1 MGSVRITGGRLI
13 DPSQN
18 VDRVVDLH
26 LDGGVVVAIGDGP
39 AHADVVL
46 DAAGMI
52 VCPGLIDVHV
62 HLREP
67 GNEEDETIASGA
79 RAALA
84 GGVTSVACMPN
95 TRPALDSQAAAEF
108 VILQAQRAR
117 QANVYPVGA
126 VSKGR
131 LGQELAEMGQL
142 VAGGAVA
149 FTDDGAPVE
158 NAALMRRAL
167 QYAKMFDRC
176 IMQHCQVMELTVG
189 AVMNEGV
196 ESMKL
201 GLGGMPAA
209 AEDIMVARDIRLA
222 EITGGRLHI
231 QHISTARAVELVA
244 EGKRRGVRVTA
255 EACPH
260 HFTLTDDR
268 LRTFDSNYKMN
279 PPLRTADDV
288 AAVIDGLRSGAID
301 LLATD
306 HAPHARE
313 KKLRELDQAPFGI
326 VGLETLI
333 PITVTALIEPGHLS
347 WPEAIRKLT
356 VEPAALL
363 NLPKGTLKPGVD
375 ADVTIIDPT
384 TEWTIDPAALLSK
397 SKNTPYGGWT
407 VRGPRPRHDR
417 RRRGPLHARRPRP
430 LISPPQARRGGPG
443 PIGKS
448 TGILLHP
455 PRPLPTFP
463 CVRSA
468 APSIPHQTPTR
479 PAHHPSRLSS
489 PEAPP

>member
-1 MGSVRITGGRLI
+1 MRTTRIRGGRVI

-18 VDRVVDLH
+18 IDRVADVFLE
-26 LDGGVVVAIGDGP
+26 GGRVLAIGEGP
-39 AHADVVL
+39 PDADVVI
-46 DAAGMI
+46 DARGLI
-52 VCPGLIDVHV
+52 VCPGLIDIHV

-67 GNEEDETIASGA
+67 GNEEDETIATGA
-79 RAALA
+79 KSALA
-84 GGVTSVACMPN
+84 GGLTSVACMPN

-108 VILQAQRAR
+108 IILQAKRAR

-131 LGQELAEMGQL
+131 NGEELAELGQL

-149 FTDDGAPVE
+149 FTDDGAPV
-158 NAALMRRAL
+158 ASASLMRRAL

-189 AVMNEGV
+189 GVMNEGF

-244 EGKRRGVRVTA
+244 EGKKRGVRVTA

-260 HFTLTDDR
+260 HFTLTDER

-279 PPLRTADDV
+279 PPLRTQADVD
-288 AAVIDGLRSGAID
+288 AVIGGLRDGTID

-333 PITVTALIEPGHLS
+333 PITVLSLIEPGHLS
-347 WPEAIRKLT
+347 WPDVIRKLT
-356 VEPAALL
+356 VEPAKLI
-363 NLPKGTLKPGVD
+363 NIPKGTLKPGAD
-375 ADVTIIDPT
+375 ADVTLIDPT
-384 TEWTIDPAALLSK
+384 TEWTIDPSLFHSK
-397 SKNTPYGGWT
+397 SKNSPFGGWT
-407 VRGPRPRHDR
+407 VRGRAHTVLVDGEVRYS
-417 RRRGPLHARRPRP
+417 L
-430 LISPPQARRGGPG
+430 SP
-443 PIGKS
+443 
-448 TGILLHP
+448 
-455 PRPLPTFP
+455 
-463 CVRSA
+463 
-468 APSIPHQTPTR
+468 APV
-479 PAHHPSRLSS
+479 
-489 PEAPP
+489 

>member
-1 MGSVRITGGRLI
+1 MRTTRIQGGRVI

-18 VDRVVDLH
+18 IDRVADVFLQ
-26 LDGGVVVAIGDGP
+26 GGRISSIGDGP
-39 AHADVVL
+39 LDADVMI
-46 DAAGMI
+46 DARGLI

-67 GNEEDETIASGA
+67 GNEEDETIATGA
-79 RAALA
+79 RSALA
-84 GGVTSVACMPN
+84 GGLTSVACMPN

-108 VILQAQRAR
+108 IILQAKRAR

-131 LGQELAEMGQL
+131 NGEELAELGQL

-149 FTDDGAPVE
+149 FTDDGAPV
-158 NAALMRRAL
+158 ASASLMRRAL

-189 AVMNEGV
+189 GVMNEGF

-244 EGKRRGVRVTA
+244 EGKKRGVRVTA

-260 HFTLTDDR
+260 HFTLTDER

-279 PPLRTADDV
+279 PPLRTQDDV
-288 AAVIDGLRSGAID
+288 DAVIGGLRDGTID

-306 HAPHARE
+306 HAPHAFE
-313 KKLRELDQAPFGI
+313 KKMRELDQAPFGI

-333 PITVTALIEPGHLS
+333 PITALSLIEPGHVT

-356 VEPAALL
+356 VEPAALI
-363 NLPKGTLKPGVD
+363 NLPTKGTLKPGAD
-375 ADVTIIDPT
+375 ADVTLIDPS
-384 TEWTIDPAALLSK
+384 TEWTIDPALFHSK
-397 SKNTPYGGWT
+397 SKNSPFGGWKVRARAHT
-407 VRGPRPRHDR
+407 VLVEGEVRYT
-417 RRRGPLHARRPRP
+417 L
-430 LISPPQARRGGPG
+430 GG
-443 PIGKS
+443 IVREV
-448 TGILLHP
+448 GIP
-455 PRPLPTFP
+455 
-463 CVRSA
+463 VASGV
-468 APSIPHQTPTR
+468 
-479 PAHHPSRLSS
+479 
-489 PEAPP
+489 